1 MAIRPKLLYHL
12 SPWVIG
18 GWHMATQAMP
28 QSVATREH
36 RFFLNSAIAMAVVL
50 IAGFSLNLAAGRS
63 SFTLPLLY
71 HVHGVVF
78 LGWIALYV
86 TQTALVAGRA
96 LHWHRRLGWLAL
108 LWLPVMVT
116 LACTITIHAVRAY
129 GGPPVFDVNSFLIGN
144 TAGILTF
151 ATLAGAAILLRRRTD
166 WHRRLMFCAMAAITG
181 PGFGRLLPMP
191 FLIPWGWWI
200 AAMIAPSIFPILG
213 MIGDRRRSGRVHPA
227 WFWGWGFFGAT
238 FLLAEL
244 FAYSS
249 WGMALTHAV
258 IAGTPG
264 AARQM
269 KAFFPG

>member
-1 MAIRPKLLYHL
+1 
-12 SPWVIG
+12 
-18 GWHMATQAMP
+18 MATRSMP

-36 RFFLNSAIAMAVVL
+36 RFFLYSAIAMAAVL
-50 IAGFSLNLAAGRS
+50 VAGFSLNLAAGRS
-63 SFTLPLLY
+63 SFALPLVY
-71 HVHGVVF
+71 HVHGLVF

-108 LWLPVMVT
+108 IWLPVMVT
-116 LACTITIHAVRAY
+116 LAIAITLHAVRDH

-144 TAGILTF
+144 PAGILTF
-151 ATLAGAAILLRRRTD
+151 ALLTGAAIALRRRTD

-200 AAMIAPSIFPILG
+200 AALIAPSIFPILG
-213 MIGDRRRSGRVHPA
+213 AIADWRRTGRVHVA
-227 WFWGWGFFGAT
+227 WAWGWGFFVAM

-249 WGMALTHAV
+249 AGMALTHAV
-258 IAGTPG
+258 IDGTPG
-264 AARQM
+264 AARPI
-269 KAFFPG
+269 KAFFPQ